1 MLHDLAAGSSGSSL
15 GTFLPLVLIVV
26 AFYFLLIRPQR
37 GRARQMQQVQA
48 SVTPGAQVMTTSG
61 MFATVTGIDDEAV
74 TLELAPGVHVRFLR
88 GAISKV
94 VPPAVAGTSADD
106 SSAAFGEPPSGGST
120 IELPPDDRPP
130 A

>member
-1 MLHDLAAGSSGSSL
+1 MLQVLAASEPSGGSSL
-15 GTFLPLVLIVV
+15 AGFLPLVLIVV

-48 SVTPGAQVMTTSG
+48 SLSPGAQVMTTSG
-61 MFATVTGIDDEAV
+61 MFATVTGLDEEAV

-88 GAISKV
+88 GAIAKV
-94 VPPAVAGTSADD
+94 VTPVVSDPTATDPSAPDRPAD
-106 SSAAFGEPPSGGST
+106 PRPQ
-120 IELPPDDRPP
+120 LPPDDRPP

>member
-1 MLHDLAAGSSGSSL
+1 MRDILAAGSSGSSL
-15 GTFLPLVLIVV
+15 GSFLPLVLIVA
-26 AFYFLLIRPQR
+26 AFFFLLIRPQR
-37 GRARQMQQVQA
+37 ARARKLQQVQA
-48 SVTPGAQVMTTSG
+48 ALSPGAHVMTTSG

-88 GAISKV
+88 GAIAKV
-94 VPPAVAGTSADD
+94 VPPAVAETSFGEAPT
-106 SSAAFGEPPSGGST
+106 AFGEPPVADST